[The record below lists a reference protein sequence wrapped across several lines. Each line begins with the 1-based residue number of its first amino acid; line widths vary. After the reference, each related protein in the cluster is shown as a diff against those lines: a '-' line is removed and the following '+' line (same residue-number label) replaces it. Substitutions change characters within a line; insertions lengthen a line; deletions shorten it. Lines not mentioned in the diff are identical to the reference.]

1 MFTGLNRGSI
11 SLAPADRPAAS
22 WLRSALAVFAKD
34 WRSELRTRYAISALV
49 MFVITT
55 ISIILFS
62 LGSEEAPADILSGML
77 WVVIFFGAMS
87 GLSRTFVTEEERSTT
102 LTLQMLARP
111 SAIYAGKL
119 LFNLVLVTGLN
130 ILTVLL
136 YLMFVNG
143 FVIRNGRLFL
153 VTMALGSVGFAAAAT
168 IIAAI
173 IARAN
178 TKGTLYPVLSF
189 PILLPLLL
197 TVINATRL
205 AAEGAFF
212 QEAAGEFQLLVS
224 YIVVVTVASFSLF
237 DYIWKD

>member
-1 MFTGLNRGSI
+1 MNRGSTF
-11 SLAPADRPAAS
+11 LAPADRPAAS
-22 WLRSALAVFAKD
+22 WMRSALAVFAKD

-119 LFNLVLVTGLN
+119 LFNLVLVAGLN
-130 ILTVLL
+130 LLTVLL

-143 FVIRNGRLFL
+143 FVIRNGWLFL

>member
-1 MFTGLNRGSI
+1 
-11 SLAPADRPAAS
+11 
-22 WLRSALAVFAKD
+22 
-34 WRSELRTRYAISALV
+34 
-49 MFVITT
+49 
-55 ISIILFS
+55 
-62 LGSEEAPADILSGML
+62 
-77 WVVIFFGAMS
+77 MS
-87 GLSRTFVTEEERSTT
+87 GLSRTFVTEEERGTT
-102 LTLQMLARP
+102 LTLQMLTRP

-119 LFNLVLVTGLN
+119 LFNLVLVVGLN
-130 ILTVLL
+130 LLTVLL
-136 YLMFVNG
+136 YLLFVNG
-143 FVIRNGRLFL
+143 FVIRNGWLFL
-153 VTMALGSVGFAAAAT
+153 MTMVLGSIGFAAAAT

-205 AAEGAFF
+205 ASEGAFF

-224 YIVVVTVASFSLF
+224 YIVVVMVASFSLF

>member
-143 FVIRNGRLFL
+143 FVIRNGWLFL